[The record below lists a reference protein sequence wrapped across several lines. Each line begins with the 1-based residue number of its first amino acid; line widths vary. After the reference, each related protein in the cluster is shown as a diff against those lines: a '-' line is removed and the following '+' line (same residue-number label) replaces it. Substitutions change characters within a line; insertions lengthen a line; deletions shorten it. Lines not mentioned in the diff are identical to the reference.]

1 MKMKMKMRM
10 MSPVNP
16 PRTPTRG
23 SCHSP
28 LPDAKPSAILS
39 AEHQKGKP
47 VISLFTAICLVVAN
61 MIGTGVFTSLG
72 FQIGDLPSGFVI
84 LLLWLIGGICAFC
97 GALCYAELSAA
108 LPRSGG
114 EYHLIGRTLHPA
126 LGFLAGWLS
135 STVGFAAPIALAAM
149 ALGRYASE
157 IIWSGQ
163 DFYLAIQI
171 PGTTWTTPPLT
182 SDTLI
187 ALAVVG
193 AVTLIHFRGAGIGS
207 WFQNTAT
214 TLKLALIAFILFQ
227 GMTFTPGEAVHFTL
241 QPGDGVLLHS
251 TAFAV
256 SLIYVMYAYSGWN
269 AAAYVVGEIRDP
281 ARNVPRALLIG
292 TGLVTVLYVGLNAV
306 FLHTTPAAAL
316 KGKIE
321 VGMIAGEYIFGETG
335 GRIIGGF
342 ICLGLIASCS
352 AMIWV
357 GSRVSATMG
366 EDIVALRF
374 LSIRDRGGAPR
385 VALLVQLFIIAVLLT
400 TATFEK
406 VLVYIQFGLTLCSV
420 LTVIGLIRLRIRE
433 PNLPRPFR
441 VPLFPVA
448 PIIFL
453 GVSGWMLYHIWRDK
467 RDETLAG
474 LVTIALGLV
483 IYFVSPRPSA
493 AKSSPP

>member
-1 MKMKMKMRM
+1 
-10 MSPVNP
+10 
-16 PRTPTRG
+16 
-23 SCHSP
+23 
-28 LPDAKPSAILS
+28 
-39 AEHQKGKP
+39 
-47 VISLFTAICLVVAN
+47 

-84 LLLWLIGGICAFC
+84 LLLWLIGGVCAFC
-97 GALCYAELSAA
+97 GAMCYAELSAA

-157 IIWSGQ
+157 VIWPGQ
-163 DFYLAIQI
+163 KFFLGFGI
-171 PGTTWTTPPLT
+171 PGTVWTTPAFS
-182 SDTLI
+182 SDTAI
-187 ALAVVG
+187 ALAVVA
-193 AVTLIHFRGAGIGS
+193 AVTLVHFRGTGIGS

-214 TLKLALIAFILFQ
+214 TLKLLLVTFILIS
-227 GMTFTPGEAVHFTL
+227 GMTVRPGEAVHFAM
-241 QPGDGVLLHS
+241 QPGDGALVRS

-269 AAAYVVGEIRDP
+269 AAAYVVGEIRNP
-281 ARNVPRALLIG
+281 SRNVPRALLFG
-292 TGLVTVLYVGLNAV
+292 TGLVTVLYVALNAV

-321 VGMIAGEYIFGETG
+321 VGMIAGEYIFGVAG

-357 GSRVSATMG
+357 GSRVSSTMG
-366 EDIVALRF
+366 EDIAALRF
-374 LSIRDRGGAPR
+374 LSTLDRGGAPR
-385 VALLVQLFIIAVLLT
+385 VALLVQLLIIAILLT

-420 LTVIGLIRLRIRE
+420 LAVIGLMVLRVRE

-441 VPLFPVA
+441 VPLYPLA
-448 PIIFL
+448 PLIFL
-453 GVSGWMLYHIWRDK
+453 SVSGWMLFHIAQDK
-467 RDETLAG
+467 PQETWAG
-474 LVTIALGLV
+474 LATIAAGLV
-483 IYFVSPRPSA
+483 IYFVSPKKSA
-493 AKSSPP
+493 AKSPVA

>member
-1 MKMKMKMRM
+1 
-10 MSPVNP
+10 
-16 PRTPTRG
+16 
-23 SCHSP
+23 
-28 LPDAKPSAILS
+28 
-39 AEHQKGKP
+39 
-47 VISLFTAICLVVAN
+47 

-84 LLLWLIGGICAFC
+84 LLLWLIGGVCAFC

-157 IIWSGQ
+157 VIWPGQ
-163 DFYLAIQI
+163 HFFLTLFFSEI
-171 PGTTWTTPPLT
+171 PGTNWRTPVLS
-182 SDTLI
+182 SDTVI
-187 ALAVVG
+187 ALAVVAG
-193 AVTLIHFRGAGIGS
+193 VTLIHFRGSGIGS

-214 TLKLALIAFILFQ
+214 TLKLLLITFILIVGTRVQ
-227 GMTFTPGEAVHFTL
+227 PGQPVHFGM
-241 QPGDGVLLHS
+241 QAGDTGLLGS
-251 TAFAV
+251 NAFAV

-269 AAAYVVGEIRDP
+269 AAAYVVGEIRNP
-281 ARNVPRALLIG
+281 STNVPRALLTG
-292 TGLVTVLYVGLNAV
+292 TGLVTVLYVALNAV
-306 FLHTTPAAAL
+306 FLHTTPAEAL

-321 VGMIAGEYIFGETG
+321 VGVIAGEYIFGETG
-335 GRIIGGF
+335 GRVIGGF

-366 EDIVALRF
+366 EDIAALRF
-374 LSIRDRGGAPR
+374 LSARDRSGTPR
-385 VALLVQLFIIAVLLT
+385 VALLVQLLIIAILLT

-420 LTVIGLIRLRIRE
+420 LTVIGLIVLRFRE

-441 VPLFPVA
+441 VPLFPLA
-448 PIIFL
+448 PLIFL
-453 GVSGWMLYHIWRDK
+453 SVSGWMLFHIARDK
-467 RDETLAG
+467 PDETWAG
-474 LVTIALGLV
+474 LATIAAGLL
-483 IYFVSPRPSA
+483 IYFVSPKASP

>member
-1 MKMKMKMRM
+1 
-10 MSPVNP
+10 
-16 PRTPTRG
+16 
-23 SCHSP
+23 
-28 LPDAKPSAILS
+28 
-39 AEHQKGKP
+39 
-47 VISLFTAICLVVAN
+47 

-84 LLLWLIGGICAFC
+84 LLLWMIGGVCALC

-126 LGFLAGWLS
+126 LGFLAGFLS

-157 IIWSGQ
+157 VIWPGQ
-163 DFYLAIQI
+163 HFFISLFILEI
-171 PGTTWTTPPLT
+171 PGVNWGTPMVS
-182 SDTLI
+182 SDTAI
-187 ALAVVG
+187 ALAVVA
-193 AVTLIHFRGAGIGS
+193 AVTLIHFRGTGIGS

-214 TLKLALIAFILFQ
+214 SLKLLLITFILIV
-227 GMTFTPGEAVHFTL
+227 GTTIHPGQPVHFAP
-241 QPGDGVLLHS
+241 QPGDNGLLSS

-281 ARNVPRALLIG
+281 SRSVPRALLIG
-292 TGLVTVLYVGLNAV
+292 TGLVTVLYVALNAV
-306 FLHTTPAAAL
+306 FLHTTPASAL

-321 VGMIAGEYIFGETG
+321 VGVIAGEYIFGETG
-335 GRIIGGF
+335 GRVIGGF

-357 GSRVSATMG
+357 GSRVSSTMG
-366 EDIVALRF
+366 EDYVALRF
-374 LSIRDRGGAPR
+374 LAPRDQHGTPR
-385 VALLVQLFIIAVLLT
+385 VALLVQLLIIAALLT

-406 VLVYIQFGLTLCSV
+406 VLVYIQFGLTMCSV
-420 LTVIGLIRLRIRE
+420 LAVIGLIVLRVRE

-441 VPLFPVA
+441 VPFFPVA
-448 PIIFL
+448 PLIFL
-453 GVSGWMLYHIWRDK
+453 SVSGWMLFHIWQDK
-467 RDETLAG
+467 RNETLAG
-474 LVTIALGLV
+474 LATIAVGLV
-483 IYFVSPRPSA
+483 IYFVSPKTSA
-493 AKSSPP
+493 AKSTAP

>member
-1 MKMKMKMRM
+1 
-10 MSPVNP
+10 
-16 PRTPTRG
+16 
-23 SCHSP
+23 
-28 LPDAKPSAILS
+28 LS
-39 AEHQKGKP
+39 ADHSTGKP

-72 FQIGDLPSGFVI
+72 FQIGGLPSGFVI
-84 LLLWLIGGICAFC
+84 LVLWLIGGVCALC

-135 STVGFAAPIALAAM
+135 ATVGFAAPIALAAM

-157 IIWSGQ
+157 VLWPGQ
-163 DFYLAIQI
+163 HLPFTIA
-171 PGTTWTTPPLT
+171 GTALT
-182 SDTLI
+182 FSSDTAI

-193 AVTLIHFRGAGIGS
+193 AVSLVHFRGAGVGS

-214 TLKLALIAFILFQ
+214 MLKLLLI
-227 GMTFTPGEAVHFTL
+227 TFVLISGLTVRPGEPVHFL
-241 QPGDGVLLHS
+241 PQQGDGVLMGS

-256 SLIYVMYAYSGWN
+256 SLVYVMYAYSGWN
-269 AAAYVVGEIRDP
+269 AAAYVVGEIREP
-281 ARNVPRALLIG
+281 SRNVPRALLLG
-292 TGLVTVLYVGLNAV
+292 TGLVTVLYVSLNAV
-306 FLHTTPAAAL
+306 FLHTTPAEAL

-321 VGMIAGEYIFGETG
+321 VGVIAGEYIFGATG

-366 EDIVALRF
+366 EDIAALHF
-374 LSIRDRGGAPR
+374 LSVRDRGGAPR
-385 VALLVQLFIIAVLLT
+385 IALLVQLLIIVGLIT
-400 TATFEK
+400 TATFER

-420 LTVIGLIRLRIRE
+420 LTVIGLIVLRIRE
-433 PNLPRPFR
+433 PDLPRPFR
-441 VPLFPVA
+441 VSFHPAV
-448 PIIFL
+448 PIVFL
-453 GVSGWMLYHIWRDK
+453 SVSGWMLFHIARD
-467 RDETLAG
+467 RPWETCAG
-474 LVTIALGLV
+474 LATIAAGLV
-483 IYFVSPRPSA
+483 IYFVSPKTSP
-493 AKSSPP
+493 AKSSVP

>member
-1 MKMKMKMRM
+1 
-10 MSPVNP
+10 
-16 PRTPTRG
+16 
-23 SCHSP
+23 
-28 LPDAKPSAILS
+28 
-39 AEHQKGKP
+39 
-47 VISLFTAICLVVAN
+47 

-84 LLLWLIGGICAFC
+84 LVLWLIGGVCALC

-126 LGFLAGWLS
+126 LGFVAGWLS

-157 IIWSGQ
+157 VIWPGQ
-163 DFYLAIQI
+163 KFFISFAF
-171 PGTTWTTPPLT
+171 PFTAWTSPTFS
-182 SDTLI
+182 SDTGI
-187 ALAVVG
+187 ALAVVS
-193 AVTLIHFRGAGIGS
+193 AVSLVHFRGAGVGS

-214 TLKLALIAFILFQ
+214 TLKLLLITSILVA
-227 GMTFTPGEAVHFTL
+227 GLTVRPGEPVHFTA
-241 QPGDGVLLHS
+241 QPGDGALLQS

-269 AAAYVVGEIRDP
+269 AAAYVVGEIRNP
-281 ARNVPRALLIG
+281 SRNVPRALLIG
-292 TGLVTVLYVGLNAV
+292 TSLVTVLYIALNAI

-321 VGMIAGEYIFGETG
+321 VGVIAGDYIFGGTG
-335 GRIIGGF
+335 GRVIGGF
-342 ICLGLIASCS
+342 ICLGLVASCS

-374 LSIRDRGGAPR
+374 LSNRDRHGAPR
-385 VALLVQLFIIAVLLT
+385 VALLVQLLIIAILLT

-420 LTVIGLIRLRIRE
+420 LTVIGLIALRLRE
-433 PNLPRPFR
+433 PDLPRPFR
-441 VPLFPVA
+441 VPLFPLA
-448 PIIFL
+448 PLIFL
-453 GVSGWMLYHIWRDK
+453 GVSGWMLFHIAKDK
-467 RDETLAG
+467 PQETWAG
-474 LVTIALGLV
+474 LATIAAGSV
-483 IYFVSPRPSA
+483 IYFVSPKTSA
-493 AKSSPP
+493 AKSSAP